1 MADVINGNFNEPNAQ
16 ENQPISESGA
26 AQSAGANAETG
37 GVTSGSGATGIG
49 VDRKVSGSA
58 GVLDDLVAQTKY
70 ERGTAGLLDAKGNIP
85 SEKLTKTRRGA
96 ATAGGILGVIQSVL
110 LGGALVW
117 TTISMILAFFG
128 MGDFGP
134 LFSNEANMAT
144 LGLAGVVGVFLYMI
158 LGVMVI
164 AAMAFGIMFFVLT
177 ITNTVYTFKAARY
190 PKGIFAVS
198 GRAVAIIVEYFI
210 FATIFVFL
218 AYFAISGKVS
228 VIMGVVFAVI
238 AAIFL
243 AMAIITII
251 DRNACQKAFKEL
263 SIDDQKLARA
273 YAKEQSRKRRANRV

>member
-16 ENQPISESGA
+16 ENQPISESSA

-37 GVTSGSGATGIG
+37 RVTSGSGATGTG
-49 VDRKVSGSA
+49 VDRKVSGSV

-198 GRAVAIIVEYFI
+198 GRAVAIIVEYFV

-218 AYFAISGKVS
+218 AYFAISSKVS
-228 VIMGVVFAVI
+228 VIMGVAFALI

>member
-1 MADVINGNFNEPNAQ
+1 MKDVINGNFDEQNAQ
-16 ENQPISESGA
+16 ENQSISESGA
-26 AQSAGANAETG
+26 SQYAGANAEIG
-37 GVTSGSGATGIG
+37 RVTSESGETGTG
-49 VDRKVSGSA
+49 ADRKVSGSA

-144 LGLAGVVGVFLYMI
+144 LGLAGVIGVFLYMI

-164 AAMAFGIMFFVLT
+164 AVMAFGIMFFVLT

-198 GRAVAIIVEYFI
+198 GRAVAIIVEYLI
-210 FATIFVFL
+210 FAIIFVFL
-218 AYFAISGKVS
+218 AYFAISSKVS
-228 VIMGVVFAVI
+228 VIMGVVFALI
-238 AAIFL
+238 AAIFF

-251 DRNACQKAFKEL
+251 DRKACQKAFKEL

>member
-1 MADVINGNFNEPNAQ
+1 MADVMNGNFNEPNAQ
-16 ENQPISESGA
+16 ENQSISENGA
-26 AQSAGANAETG
+26 SQNAGANAEIGRATSESGETG
-37 GVTSGSGATGIG
+37 TGA
-49 VDRKVSGSA
+49 DRQVSGSA
-58 GVLDDLVAQTKY
+58 SVLDDLVTQTRY

-96 ATAGGILGVIQSVL
+96 ATTGGILGVIQSVL

-128 MGDFGP
+128 IGDFGP
-134 LFSNEANMAT
+134 LFSNEANMVT
-144 LGLAGVVGVFLYMI
+144 LGLAGVIGVFLYMI

-164 AAMAFGIMFFVLT
+164 AVMAFGIMFFVLT

-210 FATIFVFL
+210 FAIIFVFL

-228 VIMGVVFAVI
+228 VIMGVVFALI